1 MLHTLLASYAT
12 SLLLLTTWISY
23 VVACAFQCGLQVAQ
37 RWAGVPNQELI
48 KQAEAVPN
56 GGNGGSGWVR
66 EFHHSTSEFLRSVAT
81 AEPKAAEQKARQIQR
96 ESLQDT
102 GRKTVASWLEL
113 ICKLISND
121 FCRDLS
127 WFVVDFV
134 VDFAQKKRWSQLK
147 QDNKT
152 TRPWTFK
159 HSNIHF
165 VIEKETSMLRQHIKR
180 VERKCPPFDFFWLWC
195 SLMFFD
201 VLWCSCQRP
210 DQLAG
215 TKSYKAMLERCRR
228 QCPPWPANW
237 WRSGTAIATIA
248 LRHSLRSFRSFAVLA
263 VLGTWS
269 PGHVRCGAFATSWSR
284 TKTFCGIP
292 FAVTTVTSF
301 FADSCPT

>member
-134 VDFAQKKRWSQLK
+134 VDFAQKSA
-147 QDNKT
+147 
-152 TRPWTFK
+152 
-159 HSNIHF
+159 
-165 VIEKETSMLRQHIKR
+165 E
-180 VERKCPPFDFFWLWC
+180 
-195 SLMFFD
+195 
-201 VLWCSCQRP
+201 
-210 DQLAG
+210 
-215 TKSYKAMLERCRR
+215 
-228 QCPPWPANW
+228 AN
-237 WRSGTAIATIA
+237 
-248 LRHSLRSFRSFAVLA
+248 
-263 VLGTWS
+263 
-269 PGHVRCGAFATSWSR
+269 
-284 TKTFCGIP
+284 
-292 FAVTTVTSF
+292 
-301 FADSCPT
+301 